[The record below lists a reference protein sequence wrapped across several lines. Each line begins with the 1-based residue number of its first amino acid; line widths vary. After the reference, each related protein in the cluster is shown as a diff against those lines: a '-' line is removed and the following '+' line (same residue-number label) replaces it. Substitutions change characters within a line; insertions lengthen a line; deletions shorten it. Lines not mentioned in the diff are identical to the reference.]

1 MDHVQLVFRPCFKI
15 FLLYVSPANC
25 LIFDRTAVVMSRI
38 MLKWSLFVLPCYP
51 GLKSSFHSEQW

>member
-38 MLKWSLFVLPCYP
+38 MLKWSLFVFAMLPW
-51 GLKSSFHSEQW
+51 LEI